1 MKSKSNN
8 KIKNEY
14 ELSPLLLP
22 VSSPSSFPSPSSSS
36 NLHGIN
42 LNPSYGDRY
51 GSPDVAESTSAS
63 TSATIVTPIPQR
75 GRSTI
80 NFVSKINHNTADG
93 INHTN
98 HYNVNANANVNNNQN
113 NQNIQIQNYHLGQKK
128 QQHLRPHLPKEYSPL
143 GSPPMLMNIG
153 GKDETNNTININ
165 SSVTTATAAAA
176 VPSGNII
183 SSNINNRIDSIT
195 PMKKRKISTMN
206 NINESS
212 SNQSNSRSLKKKKSS
227 STTIKKKQKQQ
238 QLKQKPKTIRQNH
251 RGKKFSWKAYPE
263 LEDFLIKN
271 RDEYLSFSAKN
282 YTIEQRDYNNRLT
295 SQCLEYSIQC
305 GYSDLF
311 QDSVFASVR
320 DRIRSYYKSYVQS
333 FKRRRE
339 RQQKQEQKTHQYEQQ
354 QEQQGQLPTINT
366 TMVNNNNSSW

>member
-1 MKSKSNN
+1 M
-8 KIKNEY
+8 EG
-14 ELSPLLLP
+14 LSRYVCSFPIVNFHDHVTQVSQV
-22 VSSPSSFPSPSSSS
+22 VSSTFYSNISFSFFP
-36 NLHGIN
+36 L
-42 LNPSYGDRY
+42 
-51 GSPDVAESTSAS
+51 
-63 TSATIVTPIPQR
+63 
-75 GRSTI
+75 
-80 NFVSKINHNTADG
+80 FVSNTQ
-93 INHTN
+93 
-98 HYNVNANANVNNNQN
+98 Y
-113 NQNIQIQNYHLGQKK
+113 K
-128 QQHLRPHLPKEYSPL
+128 
-143 GSPPMLMNIG
+143 
-153 GKDETNNTININ
+153 
-165 SSVTTATAAAA
+165 TT
-176 VPSGNII
+176 
-183 SSNINNRIDSIT
+183 
-195 PMKKRKISTMN
+195 
-206 NINESS
+206 
-212 SNQSNSRSLKKKKSS
+212 
-227 STTIKKKQKQQ
+227 
-238 QLKQKPKTIRQNH
+238 
-251 RGKKFSWKAYPE
+251 E